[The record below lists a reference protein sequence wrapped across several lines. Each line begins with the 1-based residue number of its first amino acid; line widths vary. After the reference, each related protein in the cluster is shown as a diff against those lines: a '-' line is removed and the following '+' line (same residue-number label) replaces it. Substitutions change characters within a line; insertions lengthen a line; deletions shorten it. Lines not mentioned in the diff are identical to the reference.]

1 MSFVASSLVKSY
13 LTATRYNKIHKKFI
27 RRKVRSSFERIDF
40 FIDEPNF
47 LRNMRI
53 FKENSVMDMDKS
65 IFQNLMSL
73 VLLRLHTTTDQ
84 VIRSRGPEDS

>member
-13 LTATRYNKIHKKFI
+13 LTAAKPNKIHKKFI
-27 RRKVRSSFERIDF
+27 RRKVRSSFKRIDF

-47 LRNMRI
+47 SKNMRI

-65 IFQNLMSL
+65 IFQNLMSS